1 MKPCVEFLA
10 QGFIYHPLGLNT
22 ALASE
27 GLRHNFY
34 VEMGFARIPCA
45 GMASMR
51 MGFIDHLQVRRVKIG
66 TKAHLYSIL
75 SACQFLPLF
84 AYRSI
89 IAL

>member
-10 QGFIYHPLGLNT
+10 QGFIYHALSFNA

-27 GLRHNFY
+27 GLRHNFHI
-34 VEMGFARIPCA
+34 EMGFALIPCA
-45 GMASMR
+45 GMTSMR
-51 MGFIDHLQVRRVKIG
+51 MGFIDHLQIRRVKIG